1 MKIGIVG
8 IGLIGGSILR
18 RLATDTENE
27 LYISDTNKQV
37 LADAC
42 VDNNAKVLEDYDLD
56 LLILALPPD
65 PLVQY
70 LTENHAKIGAT
81 LVTDVCGV
89 KQCVEETCRKY
100 GINYFGMHPMAGRE
114 VGGYYNSRANLFDG
128 ANLVVTGEQIPSSI
142 AYIINELGFGKVM
155 TTDSVSH
162 DKIIAYTSQ
171 LCHIVSNAFAKSP
184 TIDISHGFTGG
195 SFEDLT
201 RVGRLDVP
209 LWISLFDKNRDNL
222 VFEIDNLIANL
233 TEYRNALV
241 LNDDKMLAG
250 LLQDGVEKL
259 VKDNKR
265 K

>member
-1 MKIGIVG
+1 MRIGIVG
-8 IGLIGGSILR
+8 IGLIGGSILK
-18 RLATDTENE
+18 RLAIDNENE
-27 LYISDTNKQV
+27 LYISDKNEQV

-42 VDNNAKVLEDYDLD
+42 RENNAKMLEDYALD

-70 LTENHAKIGAT
+70 LIENHSKIGST
-81 LVTDVCGV
+81 LITDVCGV
-89 KQCVEETCRKY
+89 KECVESTCLRY
-100 GINYFGMHPMAGRE
+100 GLNYFGMHPMAGRE
-114 VGGYYNSRANLFDG
+114 VGGYYNSRANLFDD
-128 ANLVVTGEQIPSSI
+128 ANLVVTSEDIPAPI
-142 AYIINELGFGKVM
+142 AHIIKELGFGKVM
-155 TTDSVSH
+155 TTDSLSH

-222 VFEIDNLIANL
+222 VFEIDNLISNL
-233 TEYRNALV
+233 TEYRNALAN
-241 LNDDKMLAG
+241 NDDQMLSK
-250 LLQDGVEKL
+250 LLEDGVSKL
-259 VKDNKR
+259 EKDNKS